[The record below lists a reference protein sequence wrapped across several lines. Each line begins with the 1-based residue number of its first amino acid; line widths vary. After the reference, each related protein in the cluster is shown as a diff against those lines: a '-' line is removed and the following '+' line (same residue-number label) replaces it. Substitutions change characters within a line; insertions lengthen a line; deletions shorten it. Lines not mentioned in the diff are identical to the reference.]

1 MTKTKKVL
9 IVDDEADLREM
20 TSKFLNSK
28 GYEVVTAQD
37 GDEALSKTEAYL
49 PDLIVLDIEMPEQN
63 GFEVCERIRE
73 QKSIP
78 IIFLSVRRHT
88 IDKVKCFEL
97 GGDDYM
103 TKPFDFEELE
113 ARIKANIRIYEKNP
127 EDQNEIL
134 DFGRLKIDLNHYQ
147 CYVNDEPVAL
157 TAKEMK
163 LLMHLATNPNQVW
176 THEQLYDQIWDLNAT
191 GFVETVKV
199 HISHLRSKIE
209 ARPNQPVYIQTVRG
223 FGYRFSTGSEK
234 VSE

>member
-1 MTKTKKVL
+1 MTKTKRIL
-9 IVDDEADLREM
+9 IVDDEADLRNM
-20 TSKFLNSK
+20 TSNFLQSK
-28 GYEVVTAQD
+28 GYEVLTAQN
-37 GDEALSKTEAYL
+37 GKEALSKTEAHH
-49 PDLIVLDIEMPEQN
+49 PDLIVLDIEMPEVN
-63 GFEVCERIRE
+63 GFDVCEQIRKH
-73 QKSIP
+73 KSVP

-88 IDKVKCFEL
+88 LDKVQCFEL

-113 ARIKANIRIYEKNP
+113 ARIKANIRMYEKNP
-127 EDQNEIL
+127 EDQNGIL

-147 CYVNDEPVAL
+147 CYVNQEPVSL

-163 LLMHLATNPNQVW
+163 LLIHLATHPDQVW
-176 THEQLYDQIWDLNAT
+176 THEQLYDQIWHLNAT

-209 ARPNQPVYIQTVRG
+209 KRPNQPVYIQTVRG
-223 FGYRFSTGSEK
+223 FGYRFSAGSEK